1 MLCPPIPAYSF
12 PDFISLK
19 LATLLSVK
27 HIRRF
32 AQMITG
38 GIITKLVFT
47 DAQLVNSKIKRDYVT
62 FVGFSTAAWLQWEG
76 KIT

>member
-1 MLCPPIPAYSF
+1 
-12 PDFISLK
+12 
-19 LATLLSVK
+19 
-27 HIRRF
+27 
-32 AQMITG
+32 MITG
-38 GIITKLVFT
+38 EIITKLSVHDRELNFSNLILFLNVLNLWLYLVFT

>member
-1 MLCPPIPAYSF
+1 
-12 PDFISLK
+12 
-19 LATLLSVK
+19 
-27 HIRRF
+27 
-32 AQMITG
+32 MITG